1 MWWQFTTT
9 RCRVPACTLLEG
21 SNFMPI
27 QGIPVS
33 KIRHLVPDRCELSS
47 TAWWETANPG
57 IAELALSCC
66 HARVYLQHCFTW
78 FCYAQANK
86 KHLQIYHD
94 SSPFTLKNEASIW
107 SPCAPA
113 PVTHTAVLPNLANDG
128 RESIWKDF
136 GEKGGS
142 SLVICPGL
150 TTNL

>member
-1 MWWQFTTT
+1 MVTIHHYSMSGA
-9 RCRVPACTLLEG
+9 CLHPAGRVILHAHSGDTCSQDLALG
-21 SNFMPI
+21 
-27 QGIPVS
+27 V
-33 KIRHLVPDRCELSS
+33 HRCELSS

-86 KHLQIYHD
+86 KHLQIYHG

-142 SLVICPGL
+142 SLVIRPGL